1 MKISTM
7 LGVILF
13 ALMAF
18 RPADVAS
25 ATIQKANYDPVYCG
39 YISESCNGA
48 ISVKI
53 GFYGAGPY
61 LIGLYDGNGN
71 PMTVTVH
78 SISQVPGSSNIF
90 ALNITCYCNGTGIN
104 YVGNAYCWEC

>member
-1 MKISTM
+1 MKISTL
-7 LGVILF
+7 LGVCLF

-18 RPADVAS
+18 RPAHEISVKKQRAKLD
-25 ATIQKANYDPVYCG
+25 TVYCG
-39 YISESCNGA
+39 WISEGCNGA

-61 LIGLYDGNGN
+61 LIGIYDGYGN

-78 SISQVPGSSNIF
+78 SISQVSSNVF
-90 ALNITCYCNGTGIN
+90 ALNVTCYCNGSPIN
-104 YVGNAYCWEC
+104 YIGNAYTVEC